1 MTPALV
7 HASSAIV
14 ERDGRYLLVR
24 RLNAPAMDL
33 YAFPGGRAEAGETPE
48 QTAVRELFEE
58 TGLRGMNPRLFHT
71 YELHPEAG
79 TDSSHFL
86 LSVFVVDVDIGADAV
101 AGSDAADVGWF
112 LPEEIAAL
120 PVPPSIG
127 DCLERLAREREGGYE
142 DEGPATLP
150 RRSRSDISTDKAD

>member
-1 MTPALV
+1 VTPALV
-7 HASSAIV
+7 HASSSIV

-24 RLNAPAMDL
+24 RLNAPAVDL

-48 QTAVRELFEE
+48 QTAIRELFEE

-86 LSVFVVDVDIGADAV
+86 LSVFIVDVDREADAV
-101 AGSDAADVGWF
+101 AGSDAAEVGWF
-112 LPEEIAAL
+112 LPEEIATL
-120 PVPPSIG
+120 PVPPSIA
-127 DCLERLAREREGGYE
+127 DCLERLARVREGRYE
-142 DEGPATLP
+142 DEGPAALP
-150 RRSRSDISTDKAD
+150 TRSRSDISTDKAD